1 MGSVVRRN
9 LPPNLPARRDEKTR
23 CFISRPAS
31 GGKLSLV
38 SLELWRGRSARLPS
52 TLLRT
57 GRRVSSASWRISRGA
72 FLAQPFL
79 QKGLGENG
87 SHYFKNTGAR
97 KSFASTVEMVA
108 GSLPAFSF
116 AESESRRGI
125 PACFAKASARPSRAG
140 GHFRKAQASRALPKA
155 MPGGVRKPLP
165 ALR

>member
-9 LPPNLPARRDEKTR
+9 LPPNLPARRDGKTR
-23 CFISRPAS
+23 CVISRPAS

-52 TLLRT
+52 TSLRT
-57 GRRVSSASWRISRGA
+57 GRRILFTSWRISRGA

-87 SHYFKNTGAR
+87 SHYFKNIGAR

-108 GSLPAFSF
+108 GSLLAFSF
-116 AESESRRGI
+116 AENESGLGVPVR
-125 PACFAKASARPSRAG
+125 FAKASARRAW
-140 GHFRKAQASRALPKA
+140 HTFSKRQANNASPKA
-155 MPGGVRKPLP
+155 MPAARGNRFR
-165 ALR
+165 LR